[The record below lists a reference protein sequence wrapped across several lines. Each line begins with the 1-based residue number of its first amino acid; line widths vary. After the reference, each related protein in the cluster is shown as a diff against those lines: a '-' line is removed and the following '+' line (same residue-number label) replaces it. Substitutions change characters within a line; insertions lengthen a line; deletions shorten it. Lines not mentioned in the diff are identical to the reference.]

1 MPLLPKP
8 YPDEVVGG
16 VVERACYQSG
26 LSVRRMV
33 QSLFGN
39 SRSHLSFLMGS
50 NLSDL
55 ARTMGI
61 DSEELLTLHTM
72 YPYAVAYMPT
82 SEHRK
87 VRSKFLRREDDECI
101 GSITKNVSH
110 SVSSRRLCPQCLS
123 EDLKRYGETYWRRSH
138 LLPGV
143 FFCMEHQAE
152 LVETDVRLNGN
163 VLFRK
168 VVLPHETETTNCL
181 HLIQKQISNVLQEI
195 SLVALRGKVEA
206 RDDWPQAY
214 KQMAL
219 QNGYGMTGGDIAAR
233 RLAADLHAFYG
244 TAFLQSLRCNFPKS
258 GLRSWPSLMLRISVP
273 QNYSTPKHVLL
284 HTFFRLYQ
292 NSTAEFGYDQ
302 PGKKTTN
309 FEKSD
314 TESVGKLLKLLK
326 AHASSYR
333 RFTVQEL
340 LTELGIWQ
348 LYRHNRNQYPLLSE
362 QLARFRASNQSARQI
377 GMRPYWRRRL
387 RSRVRSNTEVD

>member
-26 LSVRRMV
+26 MSIKRMV

-50 NLSDL
+50 DLSNL
-55 ARTMGI
+55 AHTMGI
-61 DSEELLTLHTM
+61 DPEELLTLHTM
-72 YPYAVAYMPT
+72 YPYAVAYMPPG
-82 SEHRK
+82 EHRK
-87 VRSKFLRREDDECI
+87 VRSKCLQRDDNECI

-123 EDLKRYGETYWRRSH
+123 EDLKHYGETYWRRSH

-143 FFCMEHQAE
+143 FSCIKHQAE

-168 VVLPHETETTNCL
+168 VVLPHEAKTTHYR
-181 HLIQKQISNVLQEI
+181 HLIQKRVSDVLQEI
-195 SLVALRGKVEA
+195 SLLALHGKIET
-206 RDDWPQAY
+206 REDWPQAY

-219 QNGYGMTGGDIAAR
+219 QNGYGMTRGDIAAR
-233 RLAADLHAFYG
+233 RLAIDLHTFYG
-244 TAFLQSLRCNFPKS
+244 TELLQSLGCNFPKS
-258 GLRSWPSLMLRISVP
+258 GLRTWPSLMLRISVP
-273 QNYSTPKHVLL
+273 QNYAAPKHVLL
-284 HTFFRLYQ
+284 HTFFRLYE
-292 NSTAEFGYDQ
+292 NSTSEFGYNK

-314 TESVGKLLKLLK
+314 AESVSKLQKLLK
-326 AHASSYR
+326 AHASTCR
-333 RFTVQEL
+333 RFTVREL
-340 LTELGIWQ
+340 LTELDVWQ
-348 LYRHNRNQYPLLSE
+348 LYRHNRSQYPLLSE
-362 QLARFRASNQSARQI
+362 CLARFRASNQSARQI

-387 RSRVRSNTEVD
+387 RSRIRSNTD